1 MIILQLALQ
10 SKFLSACSYITFHE
24 DMQPPPPLR
33 FAIVANR
40 GNSHRTSRTLSGPT
54 ASLPET
60 CAEGDN
66 LRILNL
72 AAGDEMIAKPLRTVK
87 IFKKNKLGL
96 GRVVVRV

>member
-1 MIILQLALQ
+1 
-10 SKFLSACSYITFHE
+10 
-24 DMQPPPPLR
+24 
-33 FAIVANR
+33 
-40 GNSHRTSRTLSGPT
+40 
-54 ASLPET
+54 LPET